1 MTGNGAS
8 VRLVQETGC
17 DPMSEQNK
25 DLVRR
30 FVEELDRRGSPPR
43 ELVAADF
50 VAHFAGGPPMDF
62 AAYEEQV
69 SGLYAALPGLPKSMT

>member
-1 MTGNGAS
+1 
-8 VRLVQETGC
+8 
-17 DPMSEQNK
+17 MSEQNK